1 MPDLIRHPEYNEIT
15 GFRFPGQ
22 PKDRLCQNDNLR
34 KFQTL
39 YETSKILKS
48 TEFIHSTL
56 FIRHSSFLTGHSG
69 LFKRQH
75 FFENADGTF
84 HDAHGQRP
92 AGTFA
97 KSHPEIQNGIQF

>member
-1 MPDLIRHPEYNEIT
+1 MPDLIRHPEYNEIA

-22 PKDRLCQNDNLR
+22 PKGRLRQNDNL
-34 KFQTL
+34 KKIQTL
-39 YETSKILKS
+39 YETIKILKS
-48 TEFIHSTL
+48 TEFLNST
-56 FIRHSSFLTGHSG
+56 FVNRHSSFFYDSS

-84 HDAHGQRP
+84 HDVHGQRS

>member
-48 TEFIHSTL
+48 TEFIYSTL
-56 FIRHSSFLTGHSG
+56 FIRHSSFPMVVPFVLQIDAIVLRWAILRVPVSVFRVERGHG
-69 LFKRQH
+69 AAVIYK
-75 FFENADGTF
+75 
-84 HDAHGQRP
+84 
-92 AGTFA
+92 
-97 KSHPEIQNGIQF
+97 